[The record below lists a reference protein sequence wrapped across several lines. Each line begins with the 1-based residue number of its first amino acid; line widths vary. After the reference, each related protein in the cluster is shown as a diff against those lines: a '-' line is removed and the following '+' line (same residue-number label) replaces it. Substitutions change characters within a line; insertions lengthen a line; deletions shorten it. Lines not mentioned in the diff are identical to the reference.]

1 MNFKDLL
8 SKTVTGVVTV
18 TFKHN
23 GLALVSNIDDLT
35 QIELNAENF
44 ENVKVSGVEHDVDS
58 RYDGHLIHL
67 KWKEPFTKGTE
78 RKVTVEY
85 TLDQPIAGLY
95 FQKPDSVIGNP
106 DAVWA
111 ITDHEPEK

>member
-1 MNFKDLL
+1 MNA
-8 SKTVTGVVTV
+8 V
-18 TFKHN
+18 
-23 GLALVSNIDDLT
+23 
-35 QIELNAENF
+35 NF
-44 ENVKVSGVEHDVDS
+44 ENVHVQGVDQS
-58 RYDGHLIHL
+58 RYDGQLIHL
-67 KWKEPFTKGTE
+67 KWKEPFTKGEE

-85 TLDQPIAGLY
+85 TLDEPVAGLN